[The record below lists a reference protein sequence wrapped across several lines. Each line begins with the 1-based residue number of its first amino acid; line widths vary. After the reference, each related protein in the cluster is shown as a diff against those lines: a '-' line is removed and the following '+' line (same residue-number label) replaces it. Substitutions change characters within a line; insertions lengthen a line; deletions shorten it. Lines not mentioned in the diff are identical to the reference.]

1 MPFARPT
8 LQDLID
14 RAEAEFDARIPGADS
29 RLRRSIL
36 SVLARALAG
45 AVYGLYGFLD
55 FLARQLFPDTAEREF
70 LDRWSGIWGVLR
82 LAGAFAAGPVTVTG
96 TNGTA
101 VPVGALLVRADG
113 AELEIT
119 IGGTVSGGTAT
130 VTVTAVQAGTT
141 GNTVA
146 ATALTFKNPVAGI
159 DAGAV
164 VAAGGIVGGE
174 DAETDESLRARLLAR
189 IQQAPHGGSAADYV
203 TWAKEI
209 AGVTRA
215 WCLPQQFGAGTVG
228 VIFVRDDDSGSIIP
242 DAGELA
248 AVQAYIDVRRPV
260 TAVVTVFAPTAV
272 PLAFTIHV
280 EPNTQAVKEAVAA
293 ALADL
298 IRREA
303 EPGGTLL
310 LSHIREAISQAVGEN
325 DYTMTAPSGNVTVTA
340 TQLTTMGVITWT

>member
-14 RAEAEFDARIPGADS
+14 RSEAEFDARIPGADS

-55 FLARQLFPDTAEREF
+55 WLSRQLFPDTAETEF
-70 LDRWSGIWGVLR
+70 LDRWAGIWGVAR
-82 LAGAFAAGPVTVTG
+82 KAGLFAKGPVNVTGANGTDVPTGSILVRSDGVEVAITVGATISGGSAVVTG
-96 TNGTA
+96 T
-101 VPVGALLVRADG
+101 ALA
-113 AELEIT
+113 
-119 IGGTVSGGTAT
+119 
-130 VTVTAVQAGTT
+130 AGVA
-141 GNTVA
+141 GNT
-146 ATALTFKNPVAGI
+146 TANTTLTFKNPVAGV
-159 DAGAV
+159 DGTAT
-164 VAAGGIVGGE
+164 VATGGIVGGE
-174 DAETDESLRARLLAR
+174 DGEDDESLRERLLAR

-228 VIFVRDDDSGSIIP
+228 VIFVRDSDVSIIP
-242 DAGELA
+242 DAGEIS

-280 EPNTQAVKEAVAA
+280 EPNTQVVKDAVALE
-293 ALADL
+293 LADL

-303 EPGGTLL
+303 QPGGTLL

-325 DYTMTAPSGNVTVTA
+325 DYTMTAPSANVTVTA
-340 TQLTTMGVITWT
+340 TQLTTMGTITWT